1 MADLENSKWPPQ
13 KNLVFQLRQFSIF
26 FHEIFMVWSLQG
38 LIPSPMFLFWFT
50 RDQFAL
56 ISYNSVV
63 RALVSLLRTVSSQF
77 FFQKMPQTFDKFSSV
92 KSNAKVPKNK
102 KKKIRPL
109 YYCKFTISSTSFCE
123 NVISETSWFENSSFF

>member
-1 MADLENSKWPPQ
+1 
-13 KNLVFQLRQFSIF
+13 
-26 FHEIFMVWSLQG
+26 
-38 LIPSPMFLFWFT
+38 MFLFWFT

-102 KKKIRPL
+102 KKIRPL

-123 NVISETSWFENSSFF
+123 NVISETSWFENSSFLWNSNSFSLKWHWNKQQKSMRLSILINLICNMSHKWFSEGLEK